1 MKLAFPSSFTAR
13 LAWLAC
19 LAGPAVAGGEE
30 ARPATVPP
38 SASAVEEHAWSV
50 SLGTGGGGFVEF
62 VNAFSNAGPAAY
74 DRSRRADRF
83 QLNARADRELNRR
96 FRAGVAM
103 VYNRWTETYF
113 SGGTRVGSIDNSVYV
128 LMADVTARWVRT
140 EWLELYSGLAAGG
153 GRWSQA
159 GQGIGASQ
167 DGVQSGFAFQIRYF
181 GANVGNDR
189 FRAFVDLGLGFEGLV
204 VGGLTLRF

>member
-1 MKLAFPSSFTAR
+1 MKLTFPSSFTAR
-13 LAWLAC
+13 LACLAC

-30 ARPATVPP
+30 LRPANLPP
-38 SASAVEEHAWSV
+38 SASAVEGHAWSV
-50 SLGTGGGGFVEF
+50 SLGTGGGGYVEF

-74 DRSRRADRF
+74 DRSRREDRL
-83 QLNARADRELNRR
+83 QLNARADRELNGR
-96 FRAGVAM
+96 FRAGVA
-103 VYNRWTETYF
+103 VVHNRWTETYF
-113 SGGTRVGSIDNSVYV
+113 SGGIRVGSIDNSVYV

-153 GRWSQA
+153 GRWSQT
-159 GQGIGASQ
+159 GQGIGAVQ

-181 GANVGNDR
+181 GATVGNDR